1 MANFQMNFA
10 MRSFTSLGEAART
23 YDAAFTA
30 WHRATSL
37 FPVDTHA
44 VRYERLVVDPA
55 GELAPL
61 VDWLGLAWDDAL
73 LDHTQV
79 ARNRGR
85 VRTASYS
92 QIGEPLYTRAAERW
106 RRYAD
111 HLAPVM
117 PILRPW
123 AERMGYETA

>member
-44 VRYERLVVDPA
+44 VRYERLVVDHA
-55 GELAPL
+55 EELTPL
-61 VDWLGLAWDDAL
+61 VDMLGLTWIDAL
-73 LDHTQV
+73 LDHTPV
-79 ARNRGR
+79 SRNRGR
-85 VRTASYS
+85 VRTARYS
-92 QIGEPLYTRAAERW
+92 QIGDTLNTR
-106 RRYAD
+106 
-111 HLAPVM
+111 
-117 PILRPW
+117 
-123 AERMGYETA
+123 

>member
-1 MANFQMNFA
+1 MANCQMVFA
-10 MRSFTSLGEAART
+10 MRSFTALGEAART

-85 VRTASYS
+85 VRPASYS
-92 QIGEPLYTRAAERW
+92 QLGHPPYTRPAGRW
-106 RRYAD
+106 RPA
-111 HLAPVM
+111 APLSPPVS
-117 PILRPW
+117 P
-123 AERMGYETA
+123 AFSQA